1 MTLGK
6 FTTDKL
12 QDRTTKYRLS
22 PIGII
27 LVDRENSNTSTDDI
41 SQCQGFVEV

>member
-6 FTTDKL
+6 FTTEKL
-12 QDRTTKYRLS
+12 QDRTTKYMLS

-27 LVDRENSNTSTDDI
+27 LIDRENSNTFTDDR
-41 SQCQGFVEV
+41 SQCQSFVEV